1 MCTRRTARAH
11 RGSTLLLALI
21 LLGVLSIIAV
31 SAVALSAQERTNAAT
46 KSRRDALAACA
57 AAAQASLW
65 AELLRYGP
73 RYLGSQLAAGTITL
87 PDGTRLSMG
96 HYEQDPSTTLVSQS
110 VRPVACD
117 AGQTEEFVDLTNRDS
132 VLRIGGHC
140 YKVAAHCRDTM
151 GRELEIE
158 FGINTLF

>member
-1 MCTRRTARAH
+1 MRTRRIARPH

-21 LLGVLSIIAV
+21 LLGVLSVIAV
-31 SAVALSAQERTNAAT
+31 SAVALSSQERVNAAT

-57 AAAQASLW
+57 AAAQGALW

-73 RYLGSQLAAGTITL
+73 RYLGSLLPAGKIEL
-87 PDGTRLSMG
+87 PDGTVLSMG
-96 HYEQDPSTTLVSQS
+96 HYDQEPSVTLVSQT

-117 AGQTEEFVDLTNRDS
+117 AGQAEEFVDLTNRDA
-132 VLRIGGHC
+132 VLRVGGHC
-140 YKVAAHCRDTM
+140 YKVAAHCKDTA